1 MLIVQAVFTELFPLN
16 PPPIVTPPSYIPLL
30 HTYIPHPSTIQVN
43 WDRIKTKLGT
53 SPLYLAFPLLRLAIP
68 QVGGYV

>member
-1 MLIVQAVFTELFPLN
+1 MLTVQAVFKELFPLD
-16 PPPIVTPPSYIPLL
+16 PPPFVTPPSHIPLL

-43 WDRIKTKLGT
+43 WDKIKTKLQ
-53 SPLYLAFPLLRLAIP
+53 SLPLYLAFPLLRPAIP